1 MEMKRYF
8 YGFKEITEAEAK
20 EIERKNQEYLKS
32 NDIKDWYN
40 IKFVM
45 VIDKSEKTPHRAI

>member
-1 MEMKRYF
+1 MKRYF

-20 EIERKNQEYLKS
+20 EIERKNFEYLDSKDM
-32 NDIKDWYN
+32 NDWYN

-45 VIDKSEKTPHRAI
+45 VIDDGND